1 MKKKL
6 FITLLV
12 ATTLVSCSNQ
22 PNVNLRQTDLKIA
35 APAGAPAIAMYGFTN
50 GLTSVSAPLP
60 LFQQATYDVI
70 VAPTHGGIMQIRNN
84 APYKLAATVSFGNF
98 YLLATGNDDDG
109 VLDEGDEVLI
119 FQENEIPG
127 KVFKY
132 LYGSLGLTTYAVDTV
147 DKTSPVILNN
157 GVYKINETTTV
168 NLDYIFTAEPVVSNT
183 DSASKIFKRAR
194 EDYSAK
200 TNEKRIMQASVFV
213 NNNTEKSKID
223 EFLTL
228 LEKDIIKALDN
239 PQAIADIF
247 NVYGGEDEQKQ
258 KYGYTASTVVK
269 AQNNKNGLGIGFL
282 RAYNYRADIQE
293 FVNLIAP
300 AVGEIS
306 EEVYYK

>member
-6 FITLLV
+6 FIPLLAV
-12 ATTLVSCSNQ
+12 TALASCSPKTNI
-22 PNVNLRQTDLKIA
+22 NLRQTSLKIA
-35 APAGAPAIAMYGFTN
+35 APAGAPSIAMYAFVD

-70 VAPTHGGIMQIRNN
+70 VAPTHGGIMQIKNN

-98 YLLATGNDDDG
+98 YLLSTGNDDDG

-132 LYGSLGLTTYAVDTV
+132 LYGDLGLTTYAVDTV

-157 GVYKINETTTV
+157 GEYRVSETKTV

-183 DSASKIFKRAR
+183 DSASKIYKRIR
-194 EDYSAK
+194 EEFSGK
-200 TNEKRIMQASVFV
+200 TGKRIMQASVFV

-228 LEKDIIKALDN
+228 LEGDIKNALNN
-239 PQAIADIF
+239 PQNIADIF
-247 NVYGGEDEQKQ
+247 NVYGDEDEQKQ
-258 KYGYTASTVVK
+258 KYGYTASTVIK

-282 RAYNYRADIQE
+282 KAFNYKEDIQN